1 MEIDKG
7 NNVGAVFVD
16 LSKAFDMVIHTLLID
31 KLSSLGITGIENRWF
46 QSYLNN
52 RTQCVSLNGT
62 ISTPNVIRSGVPQ
75 GSILGPLLF
84 LLFINDMPKNIVN
97 CSVDMYADD
106 TLIYVCHNDIDV
118 IEKCLNEDLA
128 SLSKWLDR
136 NVMKANVSKTK
147 TMILGTSTR
156 INRIRD
162 VNIIMNGTAVERV
175 NTFKYLGITI
185 DANLKWN
192 DQINNICRKMC
203 NSLGIMRRIKPFVP
217 QSSLVTIYN
226 TMFLPHLDY
235 GIILWSNCGNTN
247 LSRIQK
253 LQNTAMRIILSAP
266 FRTHINDM
274 LKTLGF
280 MDVRNRISY
289 VTGCM
294 MYKVINGMT
303 PSYLNQLFNYVNNI
317 HSLCTRKSKAGD
329 LYTPKCNT
337 NYGRNTFQY
346 KGCVLWNVI
355 SRNIRNANTFM
366 SFQMNFKKDLK
377 L

>member
-1 MEIDKG
+1 
-7 NNVGAVFVD
+7 
-16 LSKAFDMVIHTLLID
+16 
-31 KLSSLGITGIENRWF
+31 
-46 QSYLNN
+46 
-52 RTQCVSLNGT
+52 
-62 ISTPNVIRSGVPQ
+62 
-75 GSILGPLLF
+75 
-84 LLFINDMPKNIVN
+84 
-97 CSVDMYADD
+97 MYADD

-118 IEKCLNEDLA
+118 IEKFLNEDLV

-192 DQINNICRKMC
+192 DQINTICRKMC

-280 MDVRNRISY
+280 MDVRNRFSY

-294 MYKVINGMT
+294 MYI
-303 PSYLNQLFNYVNNI
+303 
-317 HSLCTRKSKAGD
+317 
-329 LYTPKCNT
+329 
-337 NYGRNTFQY
+337 
-346 KGCVLWNVI
+346 
-355 SRNIRNANTFM
+355 
-366 SFQMNFKKDLK
+366 
-377 L
+377 

>member
-1 MEIDKG
+1 M
-7 NNVGAVFVD
+7 
-16 LSKAFDMVIHTLLID
+16 
-31 KLSSLGITGIENRWF
+31 R
-46 QSYLNN
+46 
-52 RTQCVSLNGT
+52 
-62 ISTPNVIRSGVPQ
+62 
-75 GSILGPLLF
+75 
-84 LLFINDMPKNIVN
+84 
-97 CSVDMYADD
+97 
-106 TLIYVCHNDIDV
+106 NDIDV
-118 IEKCLNEDLA
+118 IEKSLNEDLA

-136 NVMKANVSKTK
+136 NVMKVNVSKTK

-156 INRIRD
+156 NSRTRD
-162 VNIIMNGTAVERV
+162 VKIIKNGTAVERV
-175 NTFKYLGITI
+175 NTFKYLCITI

-203 NSLGIMRRIKPFVP
+203 NSLGSMRRIKPFVP

-235 GIILWSNCGNTN
+235 GIISWSNCGNTN

-303 PSYLNQLFNYVNNI
+303 LSYISFLIMLITSVLYVQGKVKLAISTHLSAILIMVEMRFNIKVVCYGMSSQETSETQI
-317 HSLCTRKSKAGD
+317 LLC
-329 LYTPKCNT
+329 L
-337 NYGRNTFQY
+337 
-346 KGCVLWNVI
+346 
-355 SRNIRNANTFM
+355 
-366 SFQMNFKKDLK
+366 LK
-377 L
+377 